1 MAFLDIP
8 KIEREKMNIQDGMV
22 RVSVGLED
30 PHDVINDIDQALN
43 QITIHKQ
50 G

>member
-8 KIEREKMNIQDGMV
+8 KLEREKMNIKDGMV

-30 PHDVINDIDQALN
+30 PHDIINDIDQALN
-43 QITIHKQ
+43 QIAIHKQ